1 MDTLIFSLNAV
12 LPILLLISFGYILKR
27 LRFFDERFL
36 QIGNKF
42 VFRVALPALLFYT
55 IYSIDNLGSINWPVV
70 LYAVIAVLILFSLG
84 LFLALTLVKDKRQRG
99 VLIQAVFRA
108 NFAIIGIPIA
118 NALGGLEA
126 VSVVA
131 LIAAVIVPMMNVL
144 AVIALTLFVHNGNE
158 VKHPFRSTLLNIVK
172 NPLIIATFLG
182 LLALW
187 IRSYIPIDPATGHP
201 AFSLQYNLVFLY
213 TAISWVAQVASPFAL
228 IILGGTFEFIV
239 IKHLAKEIFY
249 GTFSRVVLAPLITL
263 SLAVFLSKHTTFFN
277 FSAAEYPALIALL
290 ASPTAVSGAIMA
302 KEMNNDEVLAV
313 QYVVWTTTLSILS
326 LFVIVFIF
334 RWMNLI

>member
-334 RWMNLI
+334 RWINLI